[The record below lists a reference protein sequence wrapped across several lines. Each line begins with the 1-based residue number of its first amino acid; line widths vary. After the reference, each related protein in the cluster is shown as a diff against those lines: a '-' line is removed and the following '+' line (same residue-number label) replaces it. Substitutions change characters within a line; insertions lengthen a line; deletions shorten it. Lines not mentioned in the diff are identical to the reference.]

1 MSNFRG
7 SIAYKI
13 TKVTMLMLLL
23 TSFIFAFAIYL
34 VNSRW
39 EDRYEENAINNISS
53 LKNMLLQSQNYDLE
67 AVSRSVVRDRNI
79 KKSIAKSDKGQ
90 VAKEILTT
98 FNALSATGSID
109 VIEIYNINFEPL
121 YSSNGEN
128 SFDIKSIASNMGEKP
143 STYSIER
150 NNDGNPS
157 LVSTYTVF
165 KRGKKLGYIVFDSS
179 LKKLTESYH
188 KVTGADFIVL
198 NKKRKVSIANTTFIE
213 SKKNIDYSRLKPGL
227 NVYHLDD
234 SIYTAVL
241 LPAKNIL
248 GDHIGY
254 YVSLKDETEV
264 YKSINKNNIILA
276 VSLIFLML
284 LTVIVLYAYLKKI
297 SKRLHVAVSIM
308 QEIARG
314 NLDVKVENTK

>member
-1 MSNFRG
+1 M
-7 SIAYKI
+7 
-13 TKVTMLMLLL
+13 
-23 TSFIFAFAIYL
+23 
-34 VNSRW
+34 
-39 EDRYEENAINNISS
+39 
-53 LKNMLLQSQNYDLE
+53 
-67 AVSRSVVRDRNI
+67 
-79 KKSIAKSDKGQ
+79 
-90 VAKEILTT
+90 
-98 FNALSATGSID
+98 
-109 VIEIYNINFEPL
+109 
-121 YSSNGEN
+121 
-128 SFDIKSIASNMGEKP
+128 
-143 STYSIER
+143 
-150 NNDGNPS
+150 
-157 LVSTYTVF
+157 
-165 KRGKKLGYIVFDSS
+165 
-179 LKKLTESYH
+179 
-188 KVTGADFIVL
+188 
-198 NKKRKVSIANTTFIE
+198 
-213 SKKNIDYSRLKPGL
+213 